1 MMPPRDPHPAQH
13 DALKED
19 GEILEIVE
27 VIRDAGCG
35 YAWLIIRHQVIRSRV
50 LPRPTGGI
58 QAGRYCGAAGAA

>member
-27 VIRDAGCG
+27 VVRDAGCG
-35 YAWLIIRHQVIRSRV
+35 YA
-50 LPRPTGGI
+50 
-58 QAGRYCGAAGAA
+58 